1 MKATQELHDLGQSL
15 WLDNITRGILDDGT
29 LKGYIDDLSVTGLT
43 SNPTIF
49 DKAITEGED
58 YNEQVAELRN
68 KGTEGEDIFFEVAI
82 TDLRR
87 AADLFKPVHD
97 ETDGVDGYVSLEVSP
112 ELANDTAATTKQAA
126 ELHGK
131 AERENLYIKIPGTP
145 EGLPAIEESIFAGI
159 PINVTLLFDS
169 EQHLACADAYMKGIE
184 RRIEAGLDPKVESV
198 ASLFMSRWDV
208 AAAKDGQPEE
218 LTNQLG
224 LAIGKRAYK
233 NYVESKNSDRVKR
246 IEEAGGHHQRLLW
259 ASTGTKDP
267 DASDTLYIEGLAS
280 PDTVNTMPEKTLL
293 AFADHGEVGEPLPE
307 DGGDAEEVLK
317 KFEDAGFDI
326 KALAHRLQVEG
337 AEAFVKSW
345 NDVMGSISAEAEKLA
360 S

>member
-1 MKATQELHDLGQSL
+1 MKATQKLHDLGQSL

-58 YNEQVAELRN
+58 YNEQVAELRE
-68 KGTEGEDIFFEVAI
+68 KGLEGEDIFFEVAI

-87 AADLFKPVHD
+87 AADLFKPIHD

-184 RRIEAGLDPKVESV
+184 RRIDEALEAYTSGGAV
-198 ASLFMSRWDV
+198 ASGD
-208 AAAKDGQPEE
+208 
-218 LTNQLG
+218 
-224 LAIGKRAYK
+224 
-233 NYVESKNSDRVKR
+233 
-246 IEEAGGHHQRLLW
+246 QRERGALREGLW
-259 ASTGTKDP
+259 ADLAVVDGPLAGTPARD
-267 DASDTLYIEGLAS
+267 LAALRV
-280 PDTVNTMPEKTLL
+280 TQTWV
-293 AFADHGEVGEPLPE
+293 
-307 DGGDAEEVLK
+307 
-317 KFEDAGFDI
+317 AG
-326 KALAHRLQVEG
+326 RQVY
-337 AEAFVKSW
+337 
-345 NDVMGSISAEAEKLA
+345 GS
-360 S
+360 